1 MILRVGGKEVPTT
14 TLEFRLLEFLVRSP
28 GLVFTRDR
36 LMEAVWGHTDS
47 SGNRRS
53 VDVYISKLREKIEMV
68 PERPQFLL
76 TVRGSGYK
84 FVLPRKGAS

>member
-1 MILRVGGKEVPTT
+1 
-14 TLEFRLLEFLVRSP
+14 
-28 GLVFTRDR
+28 
-36 LMEAVWGHTDS
+36 MEAVWGHTDS